1 MAFAAKLVEIAD
13 KVGYSP
19 SQVAINWVRQQQDK
33 AQIFPIIGAR
43 TLDQNKDNLG
53 VLDFELSADQLL
65 EIGDLSDFQLGFPWS
80 FLHEE
85 YVLELIHG
93 KTYPNLDIHR

>member
-1 MAFAAKLVEIAD
+1 VLTGNYRDANENIRYENASEDRMAFAD
-13 KVGYSP
+13 K
-19 SQVAINWVRQQQDK
+19 
-33 AQIFPIIGAR
+33 
-43 TLDQNKDNLG
+43 
-53 VLDFELSADQLL
+53 LL